1 MTIRN
6 TFSEKKTFIE
16 KIKSIDYILVIVI
29 LLIGIIRSINVYNK
43 MINDEWIYQT
53 LNKMNKKKKKTKYLS
68 KHNCSTSNFI
78 AGLVIITAIIFVII
92 LNI

>member
-1 MTIRN
+1 
-6 TFSEKKTFIE
+6 
-16 KIKSIDYILVIVI
+16 
-29 LLIGIIRSINVYNK
+29 

-53 LNKMNKKKKKTKYLS
+53 LNKMNKNKKKTKYLS